1 MTLCFNRSFF
11 PYFQSLV
18 QCISNGRSS
27 LRSKAALE
35 KVLDLREML
44 GLDLK
49 LDVSVEKRSPYDSE
63 SSVKVETRSNA
74 YDFDAVKIKT
84 EKIDPVISE
93 NEKSQLEIEV
103 EQNRLTKIV
112 MLKMDEFANGAKR
125 LSCSECSKMLNQSK
139 LILHYKEHID
149 SLESKSKEQM
159 EDRGRS
165 RKGKETKKKLQDV
178 SPRDRSSSSEEKV
191 FTCANPTFKVKA
203 GEKKVR
209 KKRERKPKTPA
220 APKPSKATNPV
231 PEIKLSFDLGGQGP
245 GADGVKE
252 INLQELSGTKCGRG
266 RKRKIENVD
275 ASNNRTSKKKIMNNK
290 KERISLVPESIENG
304 LSGPAKERFES
315 YISNV
320 NPRASF
326 PEFLKGVCRQANK
339 IDRGIL

>member
-1 MTLCFNRSFF
+1 
-11 PYFQSLV
+11 
-18 QCISNGRSS
+18 
-27 LRSKAALE
+27 
-35 KVLDLREML
+35 ML

-49 LDVSVEKRSPYDSE
+49 LDVSVEKQLPSQ
-63 SSVKVETRSNA
+63 SSVKGETRSDV

-149 SLESKSKEQM
+149 SLESKSIEQM

-245 GADGVKE
+245 GADGMKE

-304 LSGPAKERFES
+304 LSGSAKERFES

-339 IDRGIL
+339 IDRGILINAHFFIF

>member
-1 MTLCFNRSFF
+1 
-11 PYFQSLV
+11 
-18 QCISNGRSS
+18 
-27 LRSKAALE
+27 
-35 KVLDLREML
+35 ML

-49 LDVSVEKRSPYDSE
+49 LDVSVDKRLPSNSE
-63 SSVKVETRSNA
+63 SSVKGESRSDA
-74 YDFDAVKIKT
+74 YNFDSVKIKT

-112 MLKMDEFANGAKR
+112 MMKMDEFANGAKR
-125 LSCSECSKMLNQSK
+125 LSCSECSKLLSQSK

-149 SLESKSKEQM
+149 SLESKSKE
-159 EDRGRS
+159 EVKFKGERGRS
-165 RKGKETKKKLQDV
+165 SKGKETKKKLQDA
-178 SPRDRSSSSEEKV
+178 SPRRDRSSSTEEKV

-220 APKPSKATNPV
+220 VPKPSKQNNPV

-245 GADGVKE
+245 GADGMKE
-252 INLQELSGTKCGRG
+252 INLQELSGTKSGRG

-339 IDRGIL
+339 IDRGILINVHLFFKTGFR